1 MVFYTYLNRTSRLA
15 YLALMVPKY
24 DVPRPVRYFTAIC
37 TSKDFGTLRTARM
50 ASSNTSPS
58 LSASQGPRTGTL
70 PLPKKPA
77 PVPEFEEEPETDV
90 PDPADDRFG
99 DSQVDEMKPIRRSF
113 HSWTDPNEEPEIFQP
128 NHFTHDLYTGYLETF
143 MREMKD
149 NQQLFKA
156 VVKQRRQDCGFQ
168 EPSRSSS
175 LDRFWNRVGF
185 TRWGLVWWWHG
196 WHDPHSFC
204 TFVPTAFS
212 AAFSANPGWKVD
224 GFAAEAWFFGNHIWH
239 IPSICRWREGFFCTL
254 HIFCTSF
261 AHLLHAHLRTNA
273 QCGFSTAHRI
283 FHSIFRSK
291 SSSVRDWL
299 SAKRMAKTPPP
310 FALQIYG
317 FAISGQKMCF
327 GEAQTP

>member
-113 HSWTDPNEEPEIFQP
+113 HSWTDPKEEPEIFQP

-185 TRWGLVWWWHG
+185 TR
-196 WHDPHSFC
+196 
-204 TFVPTAFS
+204 
-212 AAFSANPGWKVD
+212 
-224 GFAAEAWFFGNHIWH
+224 
-239 IPSICRWREGFFCTL
+239 
-254 HIFCTSF
+254 
-261 AHLLHAHLRTNA
+261 
-273 QCGFSTAHRI
+273 
-283 FHSIFRSK
+283 
-291 SSSVRDWL
+291 
-299 SAKRMAKTPPP
+299 
-310 FALQIYG
+310 
-317 FAISGQKMCF
+317 
-327 GEAQTP
+327 

>member
-77 PVPEFEEEPETDV
+77 PVPEFEEEPEPDV
-90 PDPADDRFG
+90 PDPSADDWFG

-113 HSWTDPNEEPEIFQP
+113 HSWTDPKEEPEIFQP

-175 LDRFWNRVGF
+175 RSRFWNRVGY
-185 TRWGLVWWWHG
+185 TR
-196 WHDPHSFC
+196 
-204 TFVPTAFS
+204 
-212 AAFSANPGWKVD
+212 
-224 GFAAEAWFFGNHIWH
+224 
-239 IPSICRWREGFFCTL
+239 
-254 HIFCTSF
+254 
-261 AHLLHAHLRTNA
+261 
-273 QCGFSTAHRI
+273 
-283 FHSIFRSK
+283 
-291 SSSVRDWL
+291 
-299 SAKRMAKTPPP
+299 
-310 FALQIYG
+310 
-317 FAISGQKMCF
+317 
-327 GEAQTP
+327 